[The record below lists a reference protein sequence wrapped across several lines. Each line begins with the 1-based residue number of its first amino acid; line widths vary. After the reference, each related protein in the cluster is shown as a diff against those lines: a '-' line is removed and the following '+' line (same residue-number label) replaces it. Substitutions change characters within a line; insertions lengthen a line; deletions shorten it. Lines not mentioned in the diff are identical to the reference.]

1 MALLF
6 TLWRCIK
13 SKKKKLSVPQT
24 IWKQNDLYDSKQ
36 SLSLMNVTKNDPNG
50 LPDWLNNRKGMIF
63 SKTSIERG
71 TQIGKGQF
79 GNVYKGKFCHENA
92 V

>member
-1 MALLF
+1 
-6 TLWRCIK
+6 
-13 SKKKKLSVPQT
+13 
-24 IWKQNDLYDSKQ
+24 
-36 SLSLMNVTKNDPNG
+36 MNVTTNDPNG